1 MCAPTPPT
9 APLYAKWRGSFHT
22 DRHPLTGMSRS
33 TRSFNPPSPPSE
45 RCFLLQMH
53 INFEYTQAHE
63 IAACRDAPWRVSA
76 NNRGKISFF
85 RKFFISLF
93 LDLKNIFT
101 KIVNMWKYFV
111 FLPRYRNDDM
121 TIQFDKKYLS
131 ELYYTGKCSDKKHRF
146 QPKVIRNYVK
156 RIITLADAPNVE
168 ALYVLNSLNYEVL
181 SGDKAGIS
189 SIRIDLKYRLEFK
202 VEKEEEPVITV
213 CNILDITNHY
223 K

>member
-1 MCAPTPPT
+1 M
-9 APLYAKWRGSFHT
+9 Y
-22 DRHPLTGMSRS
+22 
-33 TRSFNPPSPPSE
+33 E
-45 RCFLLQMH
+45 
-53 INFEYTQAHE
+53 
-63 IAACRDAPWRVSA
+63 
-76 NNRGKISFF
+76 
-85 RKFFISLF
+85 
-93 LDLKNIFT
+93 
-101 KIVNMWKYFV
+101 KYLV
-111 FLPRYRNDDM
+111 FLPRSRNDDM

>member
-1 MCAPTPPT
+1 M
-9 APLYAKWRGSFHT
+9 
-22 DRHPLTGMSRS
+22 
-33 TRSFNPPSPPSE
+33 
-45 RCFLLQMH
+45 
-53 INFEYTQAHE
+53 
-63 IAACRDAPWRVSA
+63 
-76 NNRGKISFF
+76 
-85 RKFFISLF
+85 
-93 LDLKNIFT
+93 NI
-101 KIVNMWKYFV
+101 WKYLV
-111 FLPRYRNDDM
+111 FLRRYRNDDM

-146 QPKVIRNYVK
+146 QPNVIRNYVK

-202 VEKEEEPVITV
+202 VEKKEEPVITI

>member
-1 MCAPTPPT
+1 M
-9 APLYAKWRGSFHT
+9 
-22 DRHPLTGMSRS
+22 
-33 TRSFNPPSPPSE
+33 
-45 RCFLLQMH
+45 
-53 INFEYTQAHE
+53 
-63 IAACRDAPWRVSA
+63 
-76 NNRGKISFF
+76 
-85 RKFFISLF
+85 
-93 LDLKNIFT
+93 NI
-101 KIVNMWKYFV
+101 WKYLV
-111 FLPRYRNDDM
+111 FLRRYRNDDM

-146 QPKVIRNYVK
+146 QPNVIRNYVK

-202 VEKEEEPVITV
+202 VEKKEEQVITI